1 MKPSQKRPSD
11 YEVGDHVGIV
21 CKEEL
26 EELCNLYPSSATLTS
41 KQLDEFANHVQ
52 ISWLPNQYELRTSWD
67 GCIEI
72 ITKKKKLFKV
82 PFAAIIDLSDGIVEE
97 PEDEEMEPERII
109 IRDSDS
115 ENILVQQFAA
125 ETIQSTF
132 RSVNSLSL
140 VSWVVAEDIANANQ
154 RSN

>member
-21 CKEEL
+21 NKEEL
-26 EELCNLYPSSATLTS
+26 EELCNLYLSSSTLSS
-41 KQLDEFANHVQ
+41 KQLDEFANHHVQ
-52 ISWLPNQYELRTSWD
+52 IHWLPNQYELRTSWD
-67 GCIEI
+67 GCIQI
-72 ITKKKKLFKV
+72 ITKKKKIFKV

-109 IRDSDS
+109 VRDSDS
-115 ENILVQQFAA
+115 ENNLVQQLAA

-132 RSVNSLSL
+132 RL
-140 VSWVVAEDIANANQ
+140 VS
-154 RSN
+154 SHFS